1 MFVPDS
7 AFPELEA
14 GLPTTVTFVNN
25 SPSLLDIRLCWSV
38 GGAMTIDPPFPSG
51 APMPASN
58 YSGVP
63 AGGAAMLPNADALTT
78 GALTLVAINAN
89 WLANDETRPDGRVY
103 SCADRL
109 ARNGPGSVDPTIV
122 HPLALSSGI
131 RRGAASIVVIG
142 GCLGGDSRAIAN
154 PAPCGAGWDPVKGN
168 LNAQVLEVARLPT
181 VDAGGLKVQAAQLSP
196 ALAAMAGD
204 AGVSVSF
211 GSPGEAGVLAVL
223 ARQGDIEPP
232 TPTPVQVGTD
242 LAAFGQLGFGVEF
255 ASAVAPM
262 DSGVDAALDAAAP
275 TWLLWMNLVQAQS
288 LVDPSA
294 DPRTYFGAHATYVVA
309 ILGDPTAASPFSD
322 ASYEGYGLHLLVL
335 PSRPQEAGP

>member
-7 AFPELEA
+7 AFPEVEA

-38 GGAMTIDPPFPSG
+38 GGTMTSDPPFPSG

-63 AGGAAMLPNADALTT
+63 AGGAAMLPNAEALTT
-78 GALTLVAINAN
+78 GTLAFVAINAN
-89 WLANDETRPDGRVY
+89 WLASDEMRPGGRVF

-109 ARNGPGSVDPTIV
+109 ARNGSGTVDPTIV
-122 HPLALSSGI
+122 HPLASTSGI
-131 RRGAASIVVIG
+131 RRGEASIVVIG

-154 PAPCGAGWDPVKGN
+154 PAPCGPGWDPSKGN

-181 VDAGGLKVQAAQLSP
+181 IDAGGLEVQAAQLSP

-211 GSPGEAGVLAVL
+211 GSAGEAGVLAVL

-232 TPTPVQVGTD
+232 APTPVQVGTD

-255 ASAVAPM
+255 ASAVTPM
-262 DSGVDAALDAAAP
+262 DSGTDAALDAAAP
-275 TWLLWMNLVQAQS
+275 TWLVWMNLAQAQS

-322 ASYEGYGLHLLVL
+322 AGYEGYGLHLLVL
-335 PSRPQEAGP
+335 PSQPQEAGP